1 MKEKMVVFIITQL
14 YAGIIRPAL
23 ETAVKQTDNEVD
35 DKLLEIFDMLLGFK

>member
-23 ETAVKQTDNEVD
+23 VKAVNETDNEVD
-35 DKLLEIFDMLLGFK
+35 NKLVEILDMLLGIK